1 MLAIAQLHPK
11 PAKAYTTQLTSK
23 SLFVFYTEKTGM
35 LKQQYL
41 NTLARSHQSVRAHKV
56 QHGAVCAV
64 VSATGQGEGR
74 SRNSLFRQTG
84 ELYAKVEP
92 FQPTLAAFMSK

>member
-1 MLAIAQLHPK
+1 
-11 PAKAYTTQLTSK
+11 
-23 SLFVFYTEKTGM
+23 M

-41 NTLARSHQSVRAHKV
+41 NTLAGSHQSVRVHKT
-56 QHGAVCAV
+56 QYRAVCAV
-64 VSATGQGEGR
+64 VSAKGEDEGR
-74 SRNSLFRQTG
+74 SRSSLFGQMG

>member
-1 MLAIAQLHPK
+1 
-11 PAKAYTTQLTSK
+11 
-23 SLFVFYTEKTGM
+23 M

-41 NTLARSHQSVRAHKV
+41 NTLAQSHQSVRVYKM
-56 QHGAVCAV
+56 QHGAICAV
-64 VSATGQGEGR
+64 FSAKGQDGDR
-74 SRNSLFRQTG
+74 SGSSLFTG